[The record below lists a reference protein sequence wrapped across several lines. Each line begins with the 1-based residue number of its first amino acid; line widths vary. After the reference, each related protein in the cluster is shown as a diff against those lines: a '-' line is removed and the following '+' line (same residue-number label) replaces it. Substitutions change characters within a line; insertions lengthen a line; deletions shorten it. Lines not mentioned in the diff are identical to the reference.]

1 MCYRMIDDVVVQIR
15 GLFQFIFAVALLTM
29 SALLYAASA
38 VLDLPAAPLPQAL
51 DRLAQVM
58 DLQIKKP
65 KKGSYSTDEALT
77 YLLADSGFQA
87 QKTEQSRYLV
97 QESESV
103 KKVQQLPEMTV
114 TGASANPEWSGY
126 TTNRA
131 DSLTRTDLP
140 LSDIPVSI
148 QVVPQEVLRD
158 RAVSQPGQLLE
169 NVSGV
174 QTEASYGG
182 NRGMFFNIRG
192 FTTHSSSRDGFQY
205 NGNLVTRDV
214 QNIERIEVMKGP
226 SGTLY
231 GGVGSLG
238 GQVNTVSKRP
248 LDYNYGAINLLWGNY
263 QQWRPTF
270 DINHVLGKGFS
281 MRLNGA
287 YENNDTFRDGGSFES
302 YSLAPAI
309 SWQGERTSVEL
320 LGEYNRFDQDLFD
333 FGLPNLPNFRHLS
346 RTRYFGLRKGDY
358 PDLPGDSGLNETY
371 VGTAILHH
379 QLSQTWG
386 LRIAAQY
393 HRATQDSTQ
402 SFPDNYLYTG
412 DNKLHFTH
420 YMNGHEWSRGHA
432 VQAELRGQV
441 HTWSFEHNLLFGT
454 EYRKV
459 VNGFNNTDQT
469 GFILDLFDPGMR
481 PAHHEPIIL
490 GEGHNEGRG
499 DDIGIYAQDLLTLTS
514 AVKLLAG
521 LRLDRFHNEAESSGY
536 TNSANQMTLSWQV
549 GAVWELNPTAALF
562 TRVGRSHSPN
572 ITRSIDASV
581 FDAEVGTQKE
591 IGAKFNF
598 FDRRLNA
605 TLAAYQLTRRHILTS
620 DPNDPLRNILAGRQS
635 SHGFELDVS
644 GELTRRWKVIASY
657 AYTHAEVKADG
668 FFPVGD
674 KLPDVPRH
682 SGNLWTTYEPG
693 GVLQGLGVGGGIYAA
708 SSRQATLPNSHK
720 LGAYVR
726 MDTTAYYD
734 TGNWRAQFNVNN
746 LFDAK
751 YYYGGSSGVYNYTL
765 IPNPPRTFLLTLS
778 YRL

>member
-1 MCYRMIDDVVVQIR
+1 MKESSITLLWILLGIALSNPLFGAEEDRVVKKKRDVRIEEGQAARDVETAVSTGPVTQ
-15 GLFQFIFAVALLTM
+15 LPAVA
-29 SALLYAASA
+29 
-38 VLDLPAAPLPQAL
+38 V
-51 DRLAQVM
+51 R
-58 DLQIKKP
+58 
-65 KKGSYSTDEALT
+65 ST
-77 YLLADSGFQA
+77 
-87 QKTEQSRYLV
+87 
-97 QESESV
+97 SV
-103 KKVQQLPEMTV
+103 YPETR
-114 TGASANPEWSGY
+114 GY

-131 DSLTRTDLP
+131 DSLIRTDLP
-140 LSDIPVSI
+140 LSDIPASI
-148 QVVPQEVLRD
+148 QVVPHEVLRD
-158 RAVSQPGQLLE
+158 RAVTQPNQLLE

-174 QTEASYGG
+174 RAEASYGG

-214 QNIERIEVMKGP
+214 QNIEQIEVMKGP
-226 SGTLY
+226 SGAIY
-231 GGVGSLG
+231 GGIGSLG

-248 LDYNYGAINLLWGNY
+248 LYYNYGAINLLWGNY

-270 DINHVLGKGFS
+270 DINRVLGKGFS
-281 MRLNGA
+281 VRLNGA
-287 YENNDTFRDGGSFES
+287 YENNRTFRDGGGFES

-309 SWQGERTSVEL
+309 SWQGERTSVTL
-320 LGEYNRFDQDLFD
+320 LTEYNRLEQDLFD
-333 FGLPNLPNFRHLS
+333 FGLPNLTNYRHLS
-346 RTRYFGLRKGDY
+346 RTRYFGLRNGDH
-358 PDLPGDSGLNETY
+358 PGLPGDYGLNETY

-379 QLSQTWG
+379 QLSQAWN

-412 DNKLHFTH
+412 DNKLHFTN
-420 YMNGHEWSRGHA
+420 YSNGHEWSRGHT
-432 VQAELRGQV
+432 VQAELRGQA
-441 HTWSFEHNLLFGT
+441 HTWGFEHNLLFGT
-454 EYRKV
+454 EYRNV
-459 VNGFNNTDQT
+459 TNGFNNTDQT
-469 GFILDLFDPGMR
+469 GFVLDLFDPGMR

-490 GEGHNEGRG
+490 GEGYNEGRG

-591 IGAKFNF
+591 IGVKFNF
-598 FDRRLNA
+598 FERRLNA
-605 TLAAYQLTRRHILTS
+605 TLAAYKLTRSNVLTS
-620 DPNDPLRNILAGRQS
+620 DPNDPQRSILAGSQS
-635 SHGFELDVS
+635 SHGFELDVN

-746 LFDAK
+746 LFDTK
-751 YYYGGSSGVYNYTL
+751 YYYSGASGVYNYTL

>member
-1 MCYRMIDDVVVQIR
+1 MEESSITLLWVLLGTALSNPLFGAEENRVVKEEQDVR
-15 GLFQFIFAVALLTM
+15 ET
-29 SALLYAASA
+29 SALEQGQAHLAQGIKMRSDSIMQGQETVDGSEGKDAGQVARDVEVA
-38 VLDLPAAPLPQAL
+38 VPTGYVTQLPA
-51 DRLAQVM
+51 V
-58 DLQIKKP
+58 
-65 KKGSYSTDEALT
+65 
-77 YLLADSGFQA
+77 
-87 QKTEQSRYLV
+87 
-97 QESESV
+97 
-103 KKVQQLPEMTV
+103 TV
-114 TGASANPEWSGY
+114 TGAPAYPESSGY

-140 LSDIPVSI
+140 LSDIPASI
-148 QVVPQEVLRD
+148 QVVPHEVLRD
-158 RAVSQPGQLLE
+158 RAVIQPGQLLE

-231 GGVGSLG
+231 GGIGSLG

-248 LDYNYGAINLLWGNY
+248 LYYNYGAINLLWGNY

-270 DINHVLGKGFS
+270 DINRVLGKGFS
-281 MRLNGA
+281 VRLNGA
-287 YENNDTFRDGGSFES
+287 YENNGTFRDGGGFES

-309 SWQGERTSVEL
+309 SWQGERTSVTL
-320 LGEYNRFDQDLFD
+320 LAEYNRLDQNLFD

-386 LRIAAQY
+386 LRIATQY

-490 GEGHNEGRG
+490 GEGYNEGRG

-605 TLAAYQLTRRHILTS
+605 TLAAYKLTRRHILTS

-644 GELTRRWKVIASY
+644 GELTRRWKVITSY

-746 LFDAK
+746 LFDTK
-751 YYYGGSSGVYNYTL
+751 YYYGGASGVYNYTL

>member
-1 MCYRMIDDVVVQIR
+1 
-15 GLFQFIFAVALLTM
+15 
-29 SALLYAASA
+29 
-38 VLDLPAAPLPQAL
+38 
-51 DRLAQVM
+51 
-58 DLQIKKP
+58 
-65 KKGSYSTDEALT
+65 
-77 YLLADSGFQA
+77 
-87 QKTEQSRYLV
+87 
-97 QESESV
+97 
-103 KKVQQLPEMTV
+103 
-114 TGASANPEWSGY
+114 
-126 TTNRA
+126 
-131 DSLTRTDLP
+131 
-140 LSDIPVSI
+140 
-148 QVVPQEVLRD
+148 
-158 RAVSQPGQLLE
+158 
-169 NVSGV
+169 
-174 QTEASYGG
+174 
-182 NRGMFFNIRG
+182 
-192 FTTHSSSRDGFQY
+192 
-205 NGNLVTRDV
+205 
-214 QNIERIEVMKGP
+214 
-226 SGTLY
+226 
-231 GGVGSLG
+231 
-238 GQVNTVSKRP
+238 TVSKRP
-248 LDYNYGAINLLWGNY
+248 LYYNYGAINLLWGNY

-270 DINHVLGKGFS
+270 DINRVLGKGFS
-281 MRLNGA
+281 VRLNGA
-287 YENNDTFRDGGSFES
+287 YENNGTFRDGGGFES

-309 SWQGERTSVEL
+309 SWQGERTSVTL
-320 LGEYNRFDQDLFD
+320 LAEYNRLDQDLFD

-412 DNKLHFTH
+412 DNKLPFTH

-454 EYRKV
+454 EYRKI

-469 GFILDLFDPGMR
+469 SFVLDLFDPGMR
-481 PAHHEPIIL
+481 SAHHEPIIP
-490 GEGHNEGRG
+490 GEGYNEGRG

-521 LRLDRFHNEAESSGY
+521 LRLDRFHNEAKSSDY
-536 TNSANQMTLSWQV
+536 TNSANQMALSWQI

-581 FDAEVGTQKE
+581 FNAEVGTQKE

-605 TLAAYQLTRRHILTS
+605 TLAAYKLTRRHILTS

-657 AYTHAEVKADG
+657 AYT
-668 FFPVGD
+668 
-674 KLPDVPRH
+674 
-682 SGNLWTTYEPG
+682 
-693 GVLQGLGVGGGIYAA
+693 
-708 SSRQATLPNSHK
+708 
-720 LGAYVR
+720 
-726 MDTTAYYD
+726 
-734 TGNWRAQFNVNN
+734 
-746 LFDAK
+746 
-751 YYYGGSSGVYNYTL
+751 
-765 IPNPPRTFLLTLS
+765 
-778 YRL
+778 